1 MKKKKERLISVPF
14 CSLQIIE
21 LPLTKTRPPSY
32 MAKTKNI
39 FKVRLL
45 LFSQGRILLLHQTK
59 KNGGNLSLV
68 GGTVDE
74 GEHAKRSL
82 VRESIEEA
90 GIILKEEDLK
100 LKHVLHKLT
109 DKEHR
114 MTLYFQADIYDGFP
128 HTREPEKFKQAAWFN
143 LDKLPAKL
151 TETVRHVLKE
161 VQKGNIYSEFR
172 K

>member
-1 MKKKKERLISVPF
+1 MFKSSKVKLFK
-14 CSLQIIE
+14 Q
-21 LPLTKTRPPSY
+21 
-32 MAKTKNI
+32 MAKTKNTL
-39 FKVRLL
+39 KVRLL

-59 KNGGNLSLV
+59 KNGGSLSLV
-68 GGTVDE
+68 GGTIDA

-90 GIILKEEDLK
+90 GIILKEEDLE

-109 DKEHR
+109 GNNHR

-128 HTREPEKFKQAAWFN
+128 HTREPDKFKQAAWFD
-143 LDKLPAKL
+143 LDNLPAKL
-151 TETVRHVLKE
+151 TGTVRHVLKE
-161 VQKGNIYSEFR
+161 VEKGSIYSEFQ